1 MAQRETRNTLGV
13 DVGGVIVRLAEGG
26 EDTSFFG
33 NRPLETPAVD
43 GVFEA
48 LAALTAGP
56 FAGRVHL
63 VSTAGPKVSA
73 NTRAWLHHHRF
84 FERTGIPEAHLHFV
98 RRRRDK
104 APVCE
109 RLAITHFV
117 DDRVEVLFHLAT
129 VEHRYLFTGGST
141 HNVAGNQPEW
151 ATVVG
156 SWQEF
161 AGTMDRCSSRTAST
175 DRPGPATVVTVPACS
190 PTPPGTSRSPSAG
203 RRRSTRRST

>member
-1 MAQRETRNTLGV
+1 MARREPRNTLGV

-33 NRPLETPAVD
+33 NRPLETPATD

-63 VSTAGPKVSA
+63 VSVAGPKVSA
-73 NTRAWLHHHRF
+73 ATRAWLHHHRF
-84 FERTGIPEAHLHFV
+84 FERTGIPDAHLHFV
-98 RRRRDK
+98 RKRREK

-109 RLAITHFV
+109 RLGITHFV
-117 DDRVEVLFHLAT
+117 DDRVEVLVHLSA
-129 VEHRYLFTGGST
+129 VPRRYLFTGGST
-141 HNVAGNQPEW
+141 HTAPTDVPDW

-156 SWQEF
+156 SWAEF
-161 AGTMDRCSSRTAST
+161 
-175 DRPGPATVVTVPACS
+175 
-190 PTPPGTSRSPSAG
+190 TP
-203 RRRSTRRST
+203 